1 MGVEVWCGS
10 GRRCGVGD
18 GVEWESRCGVGVGDG
33 GGVGDGVGVRDG
45 VGVGDGVGPKLD
57 PSIFCVCTRDVS

>member
-1 MGVEVWCGS
+1 
-10 GRRCGVGD
+10 VGD